1 MTLMTHDTER
11 PAVMPVAAPV
21 GAVTTGMRIA
31 APNPLQVHG
40 TFAPLG
46 QLQGIS
52 VKPWTTGYDRP
63 LGLTFDRE
71 MTGRSARLLGR
82 PST

>member
-1 MTLMTHDTER
+1 MIMTTNGTER

-21 GAVTTGMRIA
+21 GAVGMGVRIA

-40 TFAPLG
+40 TSAPLA
-46 QLQGIS
+46 QPQGIA
-52 VKPWTTGYDRP
+52 VKPWITGYDRP
-63 LGLTFDRE
+63 LGLTFGRE